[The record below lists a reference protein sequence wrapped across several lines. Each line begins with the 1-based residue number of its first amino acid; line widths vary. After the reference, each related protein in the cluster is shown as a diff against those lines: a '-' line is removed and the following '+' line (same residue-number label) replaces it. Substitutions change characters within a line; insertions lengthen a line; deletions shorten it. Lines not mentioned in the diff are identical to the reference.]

1 MAEQSPPFSATPLER
16 PSRSLV
22 PTSSHRRSASVACTR
37 VLWNLISSAKAVRL
51 HHEQAQKLCRVV
63 SEKPTSLRL
72 PVLAADVETTAR
84 GLTSSAASSPTTST
98 TASSTAVAAH
108 HTAQLEDAGSILCV
122 NVTVPQNVPLPLDE
136 EPDIADMDTTSTRKR
151 SRPSESGSDDEGGS
165 RKMHA
170 VAPERATVACLT
182 PTSNDAV
189 AHEDAVTHATDEIS
203 QSEFQ
208 TVLSK
213 SKKRRQR
220 ASTSQGPAAHTGPRP
235 ATESTAM
242 LAHVAPGTSNAP
254 TATQTAPAG
263 VRATEHT
270 MPASASSSLDS
281 GIPVTA
287 RLPAD
292 RSQSSGVVQ
301 GVDGDYTDEAL
312 LAAVSSDV
320 PVIAAR
326 RQGTSLVLRFASPV
340 PPTRVRLFRMV
351 FEVRPSRPR
360 PLQCRRCGR
369 YGHIAVTCRGPERC
383 LRCGGHH
390 GKDANCTNKLRCL
403 HCGRPHSADSADCQ
417 LWQRERRLATI
428 KASAPTYLPHREAQA
443 VLRASP
449 SVTDSPQLRQTTG
462 KSYAAAV
469 GSPSKMTV
477 SSTHPGQTGVQQRGP
492 SAGLKHPDSTTT
504 RPPAKVPSQPR
515 VDQEN
520 ANLRL
525 LLRAVADLLP
535 PENQLRSICLQAGGA
550 HPHSSH
556 HG

>member
-263 VRATEHT
+263 VRVNTKKNIVAADASTPEWMNRLLATSEL
-270 MPASASSSLDS
+270 A

-351 FEVRPSRPR
+351 FEETPPASTSTSEPSRS
-360 PLQCRRCGR
+360 RRSTALAR
-369 YGHIAVTCRGPERC
+369 HSFSRNPAASIAAKLAKAR
-383 LRCGGHH
+383 LRNDDATRVAGG
-390 GKDANCTNKLRCL
+390 
-403 HCGRPHSADSADCQ
+403 
-417 LWQRERRLATI
+417 
-428 KASAPTYLPHREAQA
+428 
-443 VLRASP
+443 
-449 SVTDSPQLRQTTG
+449 RQTQG
-462 KSYAAAV
+462 GFEAA
-469 GSPSKMTV
+469 
-477 SSTHPGQTGVQQRGP
+477 
-492 SAGLKHPDSTTT
+492 
-504 RPPAKVPSQPR
+504 
-515 VDQEN
+515 
-520 ANLRL
+520 
-525 LLRAVADLLP
+525 
-535 PENQLRSICLQAGGA
+535 
-550 HPHSSH
+550 
-556 HG
+556 